1 MKKYDLLIIAMV
13 AGIGIMAVV
22 FGSDI
27 VKMSVPAQDYDLFVD
42 PIIDKQ
48 NLFDIGRVT
57 IQNTGLKPLTN
68 IHINFGD
75 GDTMDL
81 KILEPGDK
89 ILLSPP
95 SENSLVPP
103 DRLLRSTVLVPPA
116 SVMLRLEPLSATSFI
131 NSLVGSASRSISPVG
146 KVIVLPFEMLISEP
160 LILRV

>member
-1 MKKYDLLIIAMV
+1 VKKYDLLIIAMV

-27 VKMSVPAQDYDLFVD
+27 VKMSVPTQDYDIFVD

-95 SENSLVPP
+95 SENSMEFVMISADNDIFVSKAHRTPP
-103 DRLLRSTVLVPPA
+103 K
-116 SVMLRLEPLSATSFI
+116 M
-131 NSLVGSASRSISPVG
+131 VGMMGS
-146 KVIVLPFEMLISEP
+146 
-160 LILRV
+160 

>member
-1 MKKYDLLIIAMV
+1 VKKYTLLIIVMV
-13 AGIGIMAVV
+13 AGIGIMAVS
-22 FGSDI
+22 FGSN
-27 VKMSVPAQDYDLFVD
+27 VVQMSVPVQDYDVFVD

-57 IQNTGLKPLTN
+57 IQNTGSKPLTN

-95 SENSLVPP
+95 SENSMEFVQISADNDVFVSKAYRTPP
-103 DRLLRSTVLVPPA
+103 K
-116 SVMLRLEPLSATSFI
+116 M
-131 NSLVGSASRSISPVG
+131 VGMMGS
-146 KVIVLPFEMLISEP
+146 
-160 LILRV
+160 

>member
-1 MKKYDLLIIAMV
+1 MKKYTLLIIAMV

-27 VKMSVPAQDYDLFVD
+27 VKMSVPTQDYDLFVD

-95 SENSLVPP
+95 SENSMEFVMISADNDIFVSKAYRTPP
-103 DRLLRSTVLVPPA
+103 K
-116 SVMLRLEPLSATSFI
+116 M
-131 NSLVGSASRSISPVG
+131 VGMMGS
-146 KVIVLPFEMLISEP
+146 
-160 LILRV
+160 